1 MRSIGLVLI
10 TIGSLAGALVA
21 VLDPAAIRWAWF
33 VPCLVVGV
41 IGVTLVQIGMRQ
53 HAMDATRLE
62 SNTQILG
69 ESLQKIVAALAQL
82 DDTKEQ
88 VDTYSLPDLIDHTFR
103 EDIGHFVDARESI
116 VHIWGMQSYADIMNH
131 FAAGERYLNRVWS
144 CAADGYIDEAH
155 AYISRSRAQFGEA
168 LQKFAALAE
177 RKPERQ
183 PERKP
188 LPA

>member
-33 VPCLVVGV
+33 VPCLAIGV
-41 IGVTLVQIGMRQ
+41 IGVTLVQIGIRR
-53 HAMDATRLE
+53 HATDAARLE

-69 ESLQKIVAALAQL
+69 ESLHKIVDALTQL

-88 VDTYSLPDLIDHTFR
+88 VDTYALPDRIDQTFR

-116 VHIWGMQSYADIMNH
+116 VHIWGVQSYADVMSH

-144 CAADGYIDEAH
+144 SAADGYIDEAH
-155 AYISRSRAQFGEA
+155 AYIGRSRDQFAEA
-168 LQKFAALAE
+168 LQKFEALGE
-177 RKPERQ
+177 RKPER
-183 PERKP
+183 KP
-188 LPA
+188 QSA